1 MVSRFLINYITYL
14 PTAFPQYIREC
25 AVAAASDLHENW
37 RKEYIAKNGDVPRYK
52 DTPDGQV
59 DINLPYELVHPM
71 YQEANFKMAHFTM
84 NMIRAFARHE
94 KDRRVLYRLIH
105 DFWLQ
110 ENAYAHGGPL
120 DKPWDELPQ
129 VEQDKDVVVFDVCM
143 KHYLEHPFLSQDIG
157 CL

>member
-1 MVSRFLINYITYL
+1 MVSRFLINYVTYL
-14 PTAFPQYIREC
+14 PTAFPQYIRDC
-25 AVAAASDLHENW
+25 ADAAASDLHENW

-52 DTPDGQV
+52 DTPEGQV
-59 DINLPYELVHPM
+59 DINVPYEQVHPM

-84 NMIRAFARHE
+84 NMIRAFHNE

-110 ENAYAHGGPL
+110 ENAYARGGPL

-143 KHYLEHPFLSQDIG
+143 KHYLADSFLSHNTD